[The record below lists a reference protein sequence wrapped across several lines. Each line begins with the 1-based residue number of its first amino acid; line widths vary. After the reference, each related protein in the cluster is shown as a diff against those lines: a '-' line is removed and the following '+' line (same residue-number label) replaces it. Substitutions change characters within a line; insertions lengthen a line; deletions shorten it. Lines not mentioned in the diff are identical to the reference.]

1 MKKWLKITLIIL
13 GSILTLI
20 LLALIFISPIA
31 KSYVNKHG
39 KDLIGREIHV
49 EKLKVNVFSG
59 TVRIYDF
66 TVFEDDD
73 KTTFFR
79 FDTLD
84 VGVKIRKLLKHELY
98 VDHIT
103 LTQPNVR
110 ILQNGDRFNF
120 TSIIEH
126 FESDEP
132 EEEDTTS
139 SDWKLYFYNIDIRGG
154 EVYYADVKTNID
166 WDVKNLNVKVP
177 GVFFDGS
184 KNTDAGIALQLADG
198 GVLRTDASLNMDN
211 NDFNV
216 DLVLERFSISNV
228 RAYLNDVLSVSRF
241 DGSLDANIKLAGNLD
256 DILKMNITGDMAF
269 SNVDIRDATG
279 DQVVAL
285 KKMAVGVNRI
295 NLDENLYDIKSFT
308 VDGLVSHFDLYKTG
322 TNFDRLFATVSTD
335 EAQADDISVDTSTVE
350 AADEGLPL
358 KFKIGTFAVNDATFT
373 YNDYTLPDAFS
384 FPITKLNVKAENL
397 TLSGENNAK
406 IFAQLPNGGSA
417 IINWNGNIDNWES
430 SQYLSLAIRSL
441 HLKDLSPYSVA
452 YLGHPFT
459 DGTFSFTSENTIKNG
474 QLKGDNKLDLYK
486 PEVGKKR
493 KDVEPE
499 INIPLRAALY
509 VIKDKDGKVKFD
521 VPVSGNIDSPEFS
534 YMKIVWKTLG
544 NLLVKVATSPFR
556 MVANAF
562 GSSDDIEFV
571 EFDPLQFDFTSEQY
585 NQMSRIADIL
595 KTDSAIVVTLTPQ
608 MDIAVAAKEQ
618 SLFNL
623 KKEYYLSEHPDK
635 ATATHLAM
643 IDFANIKAI
652 ELKDDG
658 FVDYIK
664 EKGYVEGRKPSESQI
679 REAAERLYPVEE
691 SVAQLRRLAEMR
703 NRYVSD
709 YMARSGV
716 PSRQIIVGSIN
727 ENASKNGY
735 VLTSELVEE

>member
-103 LTQPNVR
+103 LTQLKVR
-110 ILQNGDRFNF
+110 ILQDGDRFNF

-126 FESDEP
+126 FESEEP

-166 WDVKNLNVKVP
+166 WDAKNLNVKVP

-216 DLVLERFSISNV
+216 DLALENFAISNV
-228 RAYLNDVLSVSRF
+228 RAYLTDVMSVSKF
-241 DGSLDANIKLAGNLD
+241 DGKLNANVNVAGNLD

-373 YNDYTLPDAFS
+373 YNDFTLPDAFS

-397 TLSGENNAK
+397 TLNGENNAK

-417 IINWNGNIDNWES
+417 IINWNGNIDNWKS

-499 INIPLRAALY
+499 IKIPLRAALY

-562 GSSDDIEFV
+562 GGSDDIEFV